1 MSIADSA
8 VIRAALTLADAQLE
22 QERKRRHVPGISA
35 GVVYDQEL
43 IWTQGYGQANLETGA
58 AADADTIYR
67 VASISK
73 LFTATMLMQLRDAG
87 KLQLDDP
94 VEKYL
99 PEFKVTSPFPD
110 ARPITFRQ
118 LVSHGSGLT
127 REGGHTG
134 WQSMDMPTIETLL
147 ELAQQAEMRL
157 PTMTEPKYS
166 NLGIAILGHALQRI
180 AGVPYNTWI
189 NERILGPLGMGSSGF
204 DRSALAQDK
213 FAQGYHRDEA
223 RQPFPSKH
231 WDEQGFKPAGGL
243 YSTVNDIARF
253 MSLQFRDGAAG
264 GAQVLGGST
273 LREMHQPI
281 IMTPDLESGYGV
293 GWGIRRQTGC
303 KVIGHSG
310 GLPGYTTNITLF
322 PSLKLGVIVFTNY
335 GTAPVE
341 ITNVVLETLIPVFK
355 RTLGA
360 QDAPADDTTLDSW
373 KRYLG
378 RYKGKSSDDF
388 IDIEIVDDA
397 LMVTAVGAAPST
409 FVKLVPQSEH
419 VFRMRGGAGTADFAT
434 FEVDADGVVTGLW
447 LGAYPLTKAQAR
459 R

>member
-1 MSIADSA
+1 MSIGNSP
-8 VIRAALTLADAQLE
+8 VIQAALTLAGEQIE

-43 IWTQGYGQANLETGA
+43 IWTQGYGQANLDTGA
-58 AADADTIYR
+58 AADANTIYR

-87 KLQLDDP
+87 RLQLDDP

-99 PEFKVTSPFPD
+99 PEFKVSSPFVD
-110 ARPITFRQ
+110 ARPLTFRQ

-147 ELAQQAEMRL
+147 ELASQAEMRL

-166 NLGIAILGHALQRI
+166 NLAIAILGHALQRI
-180 AGVPYNTWI
+180 AGMPYTTWI
-189 NERILGPLGMGSSGF
+189 NERIIGPLGMTSSGF
-204 DRSALAQDK
+204 DRAALAQDK

-253 MSLQFRDGAAG
+253 MSLQFREGLAG
-264 GAQVLGGST
+264 GAQVLGSST

-281 IMTPDLESGYGV
+281 IVTPDFESGYGV
-293 GWGIRRQTGC
+293 GWGIRRQTGY

-310 GLPGYTTNITLF
+310 GLPGYTTNITLV
-322 PSLKLGVIVFTNY
+322 PPLKLGVIIFTNY

-341 ITNVVLETLIPVFK
+341 ITNVALETLIPVFK
-355 RTLGA
+355 RTLAA
-360 QDAPADDTTLDSW
+360 QEGPADNPTLGGW
-373 KRYLG
+373 QRYLG
-378 RYKGKSSDDF
+378 RYKGNSADDF
-388 IDIEIVDDA
+388 VNIEIVDDA
-397 LMVTAVGAAPST
+397 LMVTTLGTVQST
-409 FVKLVPQSEH
+409 FVRLVPQGEH
-419 VFRMRGGAGTADFAT
+419 VFKMRGGAGTADFAT
-434 FEVDADGVVTGLW
+434 FEVNETGEVTGLW
-447 LGAYPLTKAQAR
+447 LGAYPYTRAKAAT
-459 R
+459 